1 MVYLTRR
8 FYFSA
13 SHRLFK
19 PELTDTENEKIFGK
33 CSNPNGHGHNYV
45 LEVTVIGEQDPETGY
60 VIDLDELKNII
71 VNNLINAVDHKNLN
85 IDVDFMKGVIP
96 TVENIVVQFWNKV
109 ENKIKAKNRNL
120 YSLKLFETEYNVAEY
135 RGKNGY

>member
-120 YSLKLFETEYNVAEY
+120 YSLKLFETENNVAEY